1 MNYGELKTH
10 FQSILN
16 RRDLTTTL
24 RDTFLEMSIARIQRE
39 LRAPLM
45 EKSINVTISDTYD
58 GLDIPSDYLALVSIT
73 VVSEESKLQ
82 RVDLEVAQMLA
93 ENTAIPQVFS
103 RQGGKWVLGPTPAE
117 NTVIR
122 IDYFAEFGALTLDA
136 DENTLTLV
144 APDLITYGALVY
156 AAEYFLDRRMEAF
169 EARYQEM
176 LNGIQAQADFDELSQ
191 AVMRPCF
198 TMADTNF

>member
-16 RRDLTTTL
+16 RRDLTTSL
-24 RDTFLEMSIARIQRE
+24 RATFLDMAIARVQRE

-45 EKSINVTISDTYD
+45 EKAINVTISSSYD
-58 GLDIPSDYLALVSIT
+58 GLDIPSDYLALVSLT
-73 VVSEESKLQ
+73 VVGEESKLQ
-82 RVDLEVAQMLA
+82 RVDLEVAQRLA
-93 ENTAIPQVFS
+93 ETTAVPQCFA

-122 IDYFAEFGALTLDA
+122 IDYFAEFGALSLDA
-136 DENTLTLV
+136 DENNLTLV
-144 APDLITYGALVY
+144 APDLITYAALVY

-169 EARYQEM
+169 ETRYQTM
-176 LNGIQAQADFDELSQ
+176 LASIQNQADFDELSQ
-191 AVMRPCF
+191 AVMRPCYE
-198 TMADTNF
+198 MADTTF

>member
-16 RRDLTTTL
+16 RRDLTTSL
-24 RDTFLEMSIARIQRE
+24 RATFLEMAIARIQRE

-45 EKSINVTISDTYD
+45 EKSINVTISSSYD

-93 ENTAIPQVFS
+93 ETTAIPQVFS
-103 RQGGKWVLGPTPAE
+103 RQGGKWTLGPTPAE

-122 IDYFAEFGALTLDA
+122 IDYFAEFGALVEDD

-169 EARYQEM
+169 EARYKEM
-176 LNGIQAQADFDELSQ
+176 LNSIQAQADFDELSQ